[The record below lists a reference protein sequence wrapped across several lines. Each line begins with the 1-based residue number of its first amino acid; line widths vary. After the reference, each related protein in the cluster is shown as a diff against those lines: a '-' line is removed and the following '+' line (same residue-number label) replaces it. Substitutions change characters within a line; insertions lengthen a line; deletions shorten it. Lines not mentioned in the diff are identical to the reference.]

1 MKPAEATFEEA
12 NRNLAA
18 ACQACASSCCK
29 KGLLLLLPEEKDQI
43 EDWLA
48 RKSPVELDSFRAK
61 LQDCGDFFLFDQEDS
76 CQFLDDHNLCRLHVD
91 GVKPTECFIW
101 PAHVYVG
108 NLGDLEVR
116 ISNSCCEGFKYISPG
131 HPAIDSAESLARR
144 AGYERMV
151 AFRAKYGGS
160 YGHLPT
166 RVIDI
171 GSPNVRF
178 LGEQEVGAHR
188 EKGEVLFPNEDWNAG
203 TARLRCM
210 LARYPQGLAVYELD
224 GEIGGY
230 AALWPLS
237 AIAAAELESGT
248 LRDSDVDAE
257 HLDPENVSSPK
268 PWLLGSFAVL
278 EERRPQRRIALL
290 SLLRSV
296 SSRLLP
302 HDVEH
307 CVFAHAAT
315 EAGQRFLGRTGF
327 KEQAGAS
334 DLPWSLVVP
343 AKPY

>member
-12 NRNLAA
+12 NSNLAA

-29 KGLLLLLPEEKDQI
+29 KGLLFLLPEEKDQI
-43 EDWLA
+43 EEWIRA
-48 RKSPVELDSFRAK
+48 KSPNELDSFRTK
-61 LQDCGDFFLFDQEDS
+61 LEDCGDFFLFDQEDS
-76 CQFLDDHNLCRLHVD
+76 CQFLDDRNLCRLHVD

-116 ISNSCCEGFKYISPG
+116 ISNSCCEGFKYISVG

-144 AGYERMV
+144 AGYERML

-178 LGEQEVGAHR
+178 LGEQELGRYR
-188 EKGEVLFPNEDWNAG
+188 EKGERLFPNEDWDAG
-203 TARLRCM
+203 TARLQRM

-224 GEIGGY
+224 GEIEGY
-230 AALWPLS
+230 ATLWPLS
-237 AIAAAELESGT
+237 TAAAADLESGA
-248 LRDSDVDAE
+248 LLDSDVDVV
-257 HLDPENVSSPK
+257 HLDPDSVSPPK
-268 PWLLGSFAVL
+268 PWLLGSFAVM
-278 EERRPQRRIALL
+278 EKRNPQRRIALL

-302 HDVEH
+302 HDIEH
-307 CVFAHAAT
+307 CVLAHGAT
-315 EAGQRFLGRTGF
+315 EAGRRFLGRTGF
-327 KEQAGAS
+327 TQKADSSEV
-334 DLPWSLVVP
+334 PWSLIVP
-343 AKPY
+343 SKPY